1 MRPLSDANPEL
12 KYDVSTDKPFK
23 STNDIRSLLLNQN
36 RPECESMAG
45 NSIYKRRLQFSPD
58 ESNGIESDDPTEI
71 KSSRLLVAGNKRN
84 LPKHQRPLTRYLPI
98 MSVDLDLRHHIESAG
113 HQVLLCPHVILDA
126 TSCRGCVQSSLS
138 QHAVFAIFAN
148 PRIPSLGICTNWG
161 RHFTVG
167 LADGSCLTGRK
178 WRLSISPINPNEN
191 PEAEH
196 IFRYIFFDISNIGH
210 YYIDCSTIYLH
221 TLINRPLTK
230 STWTT

>member
-23 STNDIRSLLLNQN
+23 STNDIRSLLNQN
-36 RPECESMAG
+36 RPECENVG

-126 TSCRGCVQSSLS
+126 TSCRGCVQNSLS

-148 PRIPSLGICTNWG
+148 PPN
-161 RHFTVG
+161 
-167 LADGSCLTGRK
+167 
-178 WRLSISPINPNEN
+178 SISRYLHKLGATFHGWSRRWFLFDRQKMAFIYFADKSERKPRGG
-191 PEAEH
+191 AYFSVY
-196 IFRYIFFDISNIGH
+196 IFRYIR
-210 YYIDCSTIYLH
+210 Y
-221 TLINRPLTK
+221 
-230 STWTT
+230 